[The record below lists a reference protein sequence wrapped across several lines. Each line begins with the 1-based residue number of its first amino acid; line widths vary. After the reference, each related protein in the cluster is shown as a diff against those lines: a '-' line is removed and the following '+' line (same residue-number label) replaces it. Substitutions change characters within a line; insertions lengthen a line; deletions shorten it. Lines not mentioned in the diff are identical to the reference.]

1 MTMTPWADQKTPAL
15 AIVARGD
22 QIDQT
27 GPDSYTVRS
36 QSRPEQTYTVAGN
49 SCPCAFAATGAACI
63 HLLAVRL
70 RTELQRGVLG
80 VEVARKTPPCCK
92 CNGREVVRDGKRHA
106 KSGTVQTYLCRGCGA
121 RFTDREGF
129 QNVRSQP
136 RTIALAL
143 DLYFRGLSVRKVADH
158 LAQVHGLKV
167 GHVTVYRWVAHYSR
181 LTAEWMDAQGAMTG
195 QRWHI
200 DETVV
205 NVDGARRYLWNIL
218 DADSRFLLATH
229 VSHNRSLANTRAP
242 IKKAKA
248 VASQR
253 PTEVF
258 TDGMMAYPAA
268 ISKELGHKQTGEGV
282 GGPWFT
288 PHRRVPSI
296 RAPESNNR
304 IERMHGS
311 QKERTKVMRAFDN
324 DKGAAALAEGWRVH
338 YNLVRTHQALGKTP
352 GEAAGLP
359 PLVGFRWLEAIK
371 AASREVEQAME
382 RAGNPAT

>member
-1 MTMTPWADQKTPAL
+1 MDLTPWADSRTPAL

-22 QIDQT
+22 QIQANTD
-27 GPDSYTVRS
+27 GSFTVRS
-36 QSRPEQTYTVAGN
+36 QSHPETAYAVTGD
-49 SCPCAFAATGAACI
+49 SCRCIFHTETGAACI

-70 RTELQRGVLG
+70 RAELQRGVLG
-80 VEVARKTPPCCK
+80 VEAKRTPPCPQGC
-92 CNGREVVRDGKRHA
+92 GGSVVRDGKRRA

-129 QNVRSQP
+129 QNKRSEP

-167 GHVTVYRWVAHYSR
+167 GHVTVYRWVVHYSR
-181 LTAEWMDAQGAMTG
+181 LTAEWMDGQGATTG
-195 QRWHI
+195 TRWHM

-205 NVDGARRYLWNIL
+205 NVNGAHRYLWNVL

-229 VSHNRSLANTRAP
+229 VSKNRSLANTRAP
-242 IKKAKA
+242 IKKAKK

-258 TDGMMAYPAA
+258 TDGMMAYPLAVG
-268 ISKELGHKQTGEGV
+268 KELGRH
-282 GGPWFT
+282 GPGARNGWVS

-296 RAPESNNR
+296 RAAESNNR

-324 DKGAAALAEGWRVH
+324 DRGAATLAEGWRVH
-338 YNLVRTHQALGKTP
+338 YNLVRDHQALGKTP

-371 AASREVEQAME
+371 AASREVEQAKE
-382 RAGNPAT
+382 GASNPAT